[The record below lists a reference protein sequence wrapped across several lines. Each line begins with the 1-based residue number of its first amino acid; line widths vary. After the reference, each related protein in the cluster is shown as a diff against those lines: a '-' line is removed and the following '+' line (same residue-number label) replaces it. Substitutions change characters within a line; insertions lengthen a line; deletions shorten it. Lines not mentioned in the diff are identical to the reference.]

1 MNRNPYRAEL
11 YSILAALTV
20 LLKAESRSSDYA
32 SGTATL
38 ISDIV
43 LAPTTGKAT
52 VFFNNR
58 VITAVLPQQIKANL
72 HYDNLKANC

>member
-32 SGTATL
+32 SGTAT
-38 ISDIV
+38 
-43 LAPTTGKAT
+43 
-52 VFFNNR
+52 
-58 VITAVLPQQIKANL
+58 
-72 HYDNLKANC
+72 